1 MHKYWINYQTL
12 PFTRYEFNTS
22 KKFLTTI
29 FYSPPPFLSLLRPAI
44 TSLVR
49 VCTLLDWSKLSNVS
63 ACLVFSNS
71 PTPHHHPHSPIPL
84 TVSESYIHNPHNLVL
99 FSFSG
104 ASIVFHINDPSHTL
118 SPCPISRSLPP
129 IPHCS
134 FYIISSNGRSAPLFT
149 VLLLRGWS
157 VTPCVVQKSILLFF
171 SPLDVDNQCGCTPLQ
186 LYCAL

>member
-12 PFTRYEFNTS
+12 PFTRYDFNTS

-84 TVSESYIHNPHNLVL
+84 SNCIRVIYTQPTQPRFVLIFGGVYCLSHQRPLPHLVPVSD
-99 FSFSG
+99 F
-104 ASIVFHINDPSHTL
+104 
-118 SPCPISRSLPP
+118 
-129 IPHCS
+129 
-134 FYIISSNGRSAPLFT
+134 
-149 VLLLRGWS
+149 
-157 VTPCVVQKSILLFF
+157 SILAAY
-171 SPLDVDNQCGCTPLQ
+171 STLQ
-186 LYCAL
+186 LLHH